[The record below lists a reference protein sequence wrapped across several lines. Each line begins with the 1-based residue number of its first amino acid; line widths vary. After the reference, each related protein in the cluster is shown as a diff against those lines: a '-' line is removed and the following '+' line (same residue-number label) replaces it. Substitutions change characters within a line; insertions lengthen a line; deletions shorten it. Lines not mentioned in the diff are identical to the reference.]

1 MEDIIDLI
9 ATGSSASDVSD
20 KIKDVLYAKAAER
33 IDMARPL
40 VAQGMFGEDGET
52 SEFEEGE
59 EIEYDNTYDGEDQE

>member
-9 ATGSSASDVSD
+9 ATGSSASEVSD

-33 IDMARPL
+33 IDAARPL
-40 VAQGMFGEDGET
+40 VAQGMFGENGEN

-59 EIEYDNTYDGEDQE
+59 EIEDGETDEGEDQE